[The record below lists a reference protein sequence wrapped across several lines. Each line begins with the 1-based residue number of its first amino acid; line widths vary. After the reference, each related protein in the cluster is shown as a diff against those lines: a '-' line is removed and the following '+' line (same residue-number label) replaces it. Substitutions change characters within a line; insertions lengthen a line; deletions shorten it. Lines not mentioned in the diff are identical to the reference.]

1 MRFHQVHTVHNFH
14 HVDKVHF
21 IEHLTIDGQLRVAV
35 GTGHFGGVAFARLP
49 LAGIHFFVTSTH
61 DKLHGLHFPGI
72 VTLNRA
78 GKAQLDA
85 IHRGFTHLFK
95 QQQFS
100 TTNGKFCV
108 QRTVIKPQIHI
119 HRTRHSAAAIL
130 LIFAG
135 KFRQRQRL
143 NDPLP
148 VVPVVKQVPVLDRR
162 ELLDYVECVQMD
174 RWYEPPVSFD
184 GLARTFRAAVHHS
197 SPIAVKCNILTST
210 YIPHP
215 LLSQQA
221 FSRFVQDYLV
231 FGNAYL
237 EKRTNR
243 FGEVIALEP
252 ALAKYTR
259 RGLDLDTY
267 WFVQYGMTTQPYQ
280 FTKGSIFHLMEPD
293 INQEIYG
300 LPGYLSAIPSA
311 LLNESATLFRR
322 KYYINGSHAGFIM
335 YMTDAAQNQEDVN
348 NLRNAM
354 KSAKGPGNFRN
365 LFMYSPN
372 GKKDGLQIIPLS
384 EVAAKDEFLN
394 IKNVSRDDMMAAH
407 RVPPQ
412 MMGIMPNNVG
422 GFGDVEK
429 ASRVFVRNELMPL
442 QKRIAEINEWLD
454 EEVVKFE
461 YYGLEN
467 NQS

>member
-1 MRFHQVHTVHNFH
+1 MGVVRHPTKH
-14 HVDKVHF
+14 
-21 IEHLTIDGQLRVAV
+21 LRVEVTNWCQCHSASLSNHTIWENIPGSLSV
-35 GTGHFGGVAFARLP
+35 SRHTKCGHVRELIITGSDIPFCRFSQLKVCEK
-49 LAGIHFFVTSTH
+49 TSYILSTQ
-61 DKLHGLHFPGI
+61 I
-72 VTLNRA
+72 
-78 GKAQLDA
+78 GKR
-85 IHRGFTHLFK
+85 I
-95 QQQFS
+95 
-100 TTNGKFCV
+100 V
-108 QRTVIKPQIHI
+108 QRLFTCQRIKHC
-119 HRTRHSAAAIL
+119 R
-130 LIFAG
+130 G
-135 KFRQRQRL
+135 KVR
-143 NDPLP
+143 
-148 VVPVVKQVPVLDRR
+148 
-162 ELLDYVECVQMD
+162 
-174 RWYEPPVSFD
+174 
-184 GLARTFRAAVHHS
+184 
-197 SPIAVKCNILTST
+197 I
-210 YIPHP
+210 
-215 LLSQQA
+215 
-221 FSRFVQDYLV
+221 
-231 FGNAYL
+231 
-237 EKRTNR
+237 
-243 FGEVIALEP
+243 GEVIALEP

-412 MMGIMPNNVG
+412 MMGIIPNNVG

-429 ASRVFVRNELMPL
+429 ASKVFMRNELIPL
-442 QKRIAEINEWLD
+442 QNRIEELNKWLKD
-454 EEVVKFE
+454 DIIKFMP
-461 YYGLEN
+461 Y
-467 NQS
+467 SFI